1 MYFGFLLNTN
11 QVLCSTKLLQFFQV
25 FFFFCSNF
33 FIFFVEITKKRV
45 YHLQISPSPHGL
57 KLTVKQEEIA
67 SHEEI
72 SRYFNTEKAYAQ
84 SKKPKKR
91 YIPDMSHPWKKD
103 NFMKYVYA
111 MGEHE
116 TDWVC

>member
-1 MYFGFLLNTN
+1 M
-11 QVLCSTKLLQFFQV
+11 
-25 FFFFCSNF
+25 
-33 FIFFVEITKKRV
+33 
-45 YHLQISPSPHGL
+45 

-67 SHEEI
+67 SHKEI

>member
-1 MYFGFLLNTN
+1 MVTCYHKGTSVMVIKSFDSSLFASVGEKIYALE
-11 QVLCSTKLLQFFQV
+11 
-25 FFFFCSNF
+25 
-33 FIFFVEITKKRV
+33 EIT
-45 YHLQISPSPHGL
+45 
-57 KLTVKQEEIA
+57 

-72 SRYFNTEKAYAQ
+72 SRYFNTEKEYAQ

-111 MGEHE
+111 MVGHE
-116 TDWVC
+116 TDWAC

>member
-1 MYFGFLLNTN
+1 M
-11 QVLCSTKLLQFFQV
+11 
-25 FFFFCSNF
+25 
-33 FIFFVEITKKRV
+33 KKRI
-45 YHLQISPSPHGL
+45 YQ
-57 KLTVKQEEIA
+57 KTR
-67 SHEEI
+67 HEEI
-72 SRYFNTEKAYAQ
+72 SRYFNPDKEYAE

-111 MGEHE
+111 MVGHE